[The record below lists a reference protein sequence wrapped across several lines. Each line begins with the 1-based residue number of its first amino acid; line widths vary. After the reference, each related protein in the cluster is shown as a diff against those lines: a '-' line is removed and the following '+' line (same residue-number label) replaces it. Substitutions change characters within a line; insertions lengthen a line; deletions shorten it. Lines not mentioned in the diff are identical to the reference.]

1 MKKIKQA
8 KQNIINIVKSKERTK
23 IKRLVIDLIL
33 LILLIIIIKLP
44 VILIRDYFVDFLT
57 ALNNYSQ
64 KMLNYYFAAWNI
76 LYIIIIII
84 VIIKYIIKKYGS
96 EK

>member
-1 MKKIKQA
+1 MIKQA
-8 KQNIINIVKSKERTK
+8 KQNIINIIKSKERAK
-23 IKRLVIDLIL
+23 IKKLVIDLIL
-33 LILLIIIIKLP
+33 LILLIIVIKLP

-64 KMLNYYFAAWNI
+64 KMLNYYFIAWNI
-76 LYIIIIII
+76 VYVIIVII
-84 VIIKYIIKKYGS
+84 VIIKYLVKKYGS